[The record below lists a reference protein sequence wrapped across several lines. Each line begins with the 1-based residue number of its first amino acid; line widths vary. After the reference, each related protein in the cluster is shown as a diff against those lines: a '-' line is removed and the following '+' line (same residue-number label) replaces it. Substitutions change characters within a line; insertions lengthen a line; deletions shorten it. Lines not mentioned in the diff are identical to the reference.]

1 MSPLNEALIV
11 RLEKFVD
18 YLADELHEVEKVTKD
33 IAKDISELKTEQA
46 VQKVKSGMWGAISGA
61 LTALGMIAIFLFKE
75 YLKKP

>member
-33 IAKDISELKTEQA
+33 ITKDISDLKTEQA
-46 VQKVKSGMWGAISGA
+46 VQKVKSGMLGAISGA
-61 LTALGMIAIFLFKE
+61 LTAVGMIALYLLKE
-75 YLKKP
+75 YLKQ